1 MRTDGTIG
9 SPGGKGDTLG
19 QGTLEAAGLGTLW
32 LAWSAVGLRSI
43 DFAPPPRGGRGVRE
57 SELPVPPEYAEPLVA
72 YFEGAD
78 VDPAALPVD
87 LEGTEF
93 QLRVWEALRRV
104 PRGQVRTY
112 AGIAADVD
120 SPRAMRAVGMANAKN
135 PVPIVVPCHR
145 VVEAGHKLGGY
156 SGGLDRKRFLLRL
169 EGARIED
176 DVVMPGQL
184 TLF

>member
-9 SPGGKGDTLG
+9 TPGSKAGPVGRG
-19 QGTLEAAGLGTLW
+19 SLEAEGLGTLW
-32 LAWSAVGLRSI
+32 LAWTAVGLCSI
-43 DFAPPPRGGRGVRE
+43 DFV
-57 SELPVPPEYAEPLVA
+57 LPKGAEANEGWEDAVPSGYAEPLLA
-72 YFEGAD
+72 YFAGED
-78 VDPAALPVD
+78 VDPASLPVD
-87 LEGTEF
+87 LQGTEF
-93 QLRVWEALRRV
+93 QLRVWEALRHV

-112 AGIAADVD
+112 AGIAADVE

-135 PVPIVVPCHR
+135 PLPIVVPCHR
-145 VVEAGHKLGGY
+145 IVEVGHKLGGY

-176 DVVMPGQL
+176 DVVLPGQL